1 MRLRGLLAVG
11 ADGFA
16 GGAALV
22 RRRWGDHPGQRPEGE
37 DVRLPA
43 TIAGSRTLPVPLRAV
58 VVIDES
64 GSTASS
70 DPQRDSHRATLLVCE
85 WLAEHSQ
92 DEDDEIGVVRFAER
106 ASAIRPQPAP
116 YAETTLPRA
125 LARPA
130 NIGGGTILTPAIDKA
145 CHLLRRGGQQRQI
158 VFLVTDG
165 AVSEGE
171 EELRALF
178 RRLRSRADAV
188 YLLALDQDGG
198 WKLTQSRYRSLGLTG
213 QFPITQ
219 RGAGQ
224 LAMTLA
230 EILADEAGLALYTA
244 S

>member
-1 MRLRGLLAVG
+1 MRALLG
-11 ADGFA
+11 RSADGLA
-16 GGAALV
+16 DGAALA
-22 RRRWGDHPGQRPEGE
+22 RRGWRGRLPGQRGEGE
-37 DVRLPA
+37 VVRLPA

-85 WLAEHSQ
+85 WMAEHSQ
-92 DEDDEIGVVRFAER
+92 DEEDEIGVVRFAER
-106 ASAIRPQPAP
+106 ASAIRPQPAL
-116 YAETTLPRA
+116 YAETTLRRA

-130 NIGGGTILTPAIDKA
+130 NIGGGTILTPAIDKT
-145 CHLLRRGGQQRQI
+145 CRLLRWAGGQRQV
-158 VFLVTDG
+158 VFLLTDG
-165 AVSEGE
+165 AVSESADD
-171 EELRALF
+171 LRTLF
-178 RRLRSRADAV
+178 RKLRSRADAV
-188 YLLALDQDGG
+188 YLLALDHDGS
-198 WKLTQSRYRSLGLTG
+198 WKLTQSRYQSLGLTG

-230 EILADEAGLALYTA
+230 EILADEAGLALYG